1 MKLTPLTKISFFNIF
16 INNLPARPGIS
27 NDYTHL
33 TNFTNTSNPGINS
46 LPKQT
51 HMTTGNGECYTVIMH
66 IRYQGNNHETMP
78 VIQKS
83 HNKNIHEHFRVPT
96 KAIHLLISA
105 SVVLTRLSNN

>member
-78 VIQKS
+78 VIQKKS
-83 HNKNIHEHFRVPT
+83 QQKHTWTFQSTYQSYPPAHLCFSSFNKAF
-96 KAIHLLISA
+96 
-105 SVVLTRLSNN
+105 